1 MGKKKKKKGIP
12 HDPAAILKKAE
23 KFFQKG
29 NYLLAGKEFEKLGA
43 LTGQKDLLDKIEI
56 CDKEVKKQNAGGL
69 LKRARKI
76 EKAGNPGAAIKC
88 FEDAYEVL
96 GEDWIREKIEQLRNK
111 TSVLDAR
118 RAAKD
123 AEAAGDYLKA
133 AGLYGRAFGDHE
145 TENMVLRK
153 AVCLVKAESYAEAV
167 STFQNIAVKKPEHLY
182 DFGFSLAK
190 TGRYCECLKTWEGIS
205 SQDESF
211 LEQKSLVCG
220 LLVSDLYAAF
230 EKCEDPERIYK
241 EGKYLMAAGY
251 ESSGLPLVIEQS
263 MFAWIEVLWGNEDY
277 HIIWVLLRRAS
288 PAMEPA
294 LLQLYAKVC
303 FKGVEKSGNHGEDL
317 SMFWLSA
324 VYSEE
329 FESRFSDVGE
339 CDRVRRELI
348 RLAEDL
354 LKCSSKMDEGTAEK
368 ILAQWSLEK
377 EATEEIRDLVRKRK
391 KSVLPVMTPR
401 LAAQMGKSTEFLE
414 LIRKNRRFF
423 KNREDYLRI
432 GCCYSPA
439 RESFYHLVGGEYE
452 KAVQTLTVGEGGD
465 EFTDYAEGRVF
476 FTQGLLCIKRGAGP
490 PDEYPGSMAAFFETV
505 PEYEK
510 KFVKEAL
517 DAEDANV
524 LQRFEEAL
532 TNIYDRRPL
541 DGLAEALS
549 LVMSRRAVKMI
560 SQKLINEKVFS
571 MRLNKALEINPGN
584 EHARGLL
591 RDAESN
597 LEMMAVEKAL
607 DRHKMNAACKIVI
620 ESRSDVVREAFFDY
634 FERSIENIE
643 EEVSSESEKIFYL
656 KDIYKWCVRVDDDH
670 DILYDIEEILEE
682 LEGANI
688 E

>member
-123 AEAAGDYLKA
+123 AEATGDYLKA
-133 AGLYGRAFGDHE
+133 AELYGRDLGGHE
-145 TENMVLRK
+145 AENMVLRK
-153 AVCLVKAESYAEAV
+153 AVCLVKAELYAEAV

-277 HIIWVLLRRAS
+277 HIIWELLRRAS

-354 LKCSSKMDEGTAEK
+354 LKRSSKMDERTAEK

-391 KSVLPVMTPR
+391 KSVLPVLTPR
-401 LAAQMGKSTEFLE
+401 LAAQMGKSTEFLV

-439 RESFYHLVGGEYE
+439 RESFYRLVGGEYE

-465 EFTDYAEGRVF
+465 EFTDYAGGRVF
-476 FTQGLLCIKRGAGP
+476 FAQGLLCIKRGAGP

-510 KFVKEAL
+510 TFVKEAL
-517 DAEDANV
+517 DAKDANV
-524 LQRFEEAL
+524 LQQFEEAL

-571 MRLNKALEINPGN
+571 MRLKKALELNPGN

-634 FERSIENIE
+634 FERSIEDIE

-670 DILYDIEEILEE
+670 DILYDIEEMIEE

>member
-1 MGKKKKKKGIP
+1 
-12 HDPAAILKKAE
+12 
-23 KFFQKG
+23 
-29 NYLLAGKEFEKLGA
+29 
-43 LTGQKDLLDKIEI
+43 
-56 CDKEVKKQNAGGL
+56 
-69 LKRARKI
+69 
-76 EKAGNPGAAIKC
+76 
-88 FEDAYEVL
+88 
-96 GEDWIREKIEQLRNK
+96 
-111 TSVLDAR
+111 
-118 RAAKD
+118 
-123 AEAAGDYLKA
+123 
-133 AGLYGRAFGDHE
+133 
-145 TENMVLRK
+145 
-153 AVCLVKAESYAEAV
+153 
-167 STFQNIAVKKPEHLY
+167 
-182 DFGFSLAK
+182 
-190 TGRYCECLKTWEGIS
+190 
-205 SQDESF
+205 
-211 LEQKSLVCG
+211 
-220 LLVSDLYAAF
+220 
-230 EKCEDPERIYK
+230 
-241 EGKYLMAAGY
+241 
-251 ESSGLPLVIEQS
+251 
-263 MFAWIEVLWGNEDY
+263 
-277 HIIWVLLRRAS
+277 
-288 PAMEPA
+288 
-294 LLQLYAKVC
+294 
-303 FKGVEKSGNHGEDL
+303 
-317 SMFWLSA
+317 
-324 VYSEE
+324 
-329 FESRFSDVGE
+329 
-339 CDRVRRELI
+339 
-348 RLAEDL
+348 
-354 LKCSSKMDEGTAEK
+354 
-368 ILAQWSLEK
+368 LAQWSLEK

-391 KSVLPVMTPR
+391 KSVLPVLTPR
-401 LAAQMGKSTEFLE
+401 LAAQMGKSTEFLV

-439 RESFYHLVGGEYE
+439 RESFYRLVGGEYE

-465 EFTDYAEGRVF
+465 EFTDYAGGRVF

-571 MRLNKALEINPGN
+571 MRLKKALELNPGN

-634 FERSIENIE
+634 FERSIEDIE

-670 DILYDIEEILEE
+670 DILYDIEEMIEE